1 MISVTVYLYGTLP
14 RRFAGYDPQQGY
26 TAALDRGADISDL
39 LEHLGLA
46 RENVAPVINGII
58 ADQGRKLADG
68 DRVRLFQ
75 PVQGG

>member
-1 MISVTVYLYGTLP
+1 MITVTVYFYGTLP

-26 TAALDRGADISDL
+26 TVALRQGADISNL
-39 LEHLGLA
+39 LGHLGLA
-46 RENVAPVINGII
+46 REKVAPVINGIT
-58 ADQGRKLADG
+58 ADHCRKLADG

>member
-1 MISVTVYLYGTLP
+1 MITVTVYLYGTLP
-14 RRFAGYDPQQGY
+14 RRFEDYDPKQGY
-26 TAALDRGADISDL
+26 PVALDQGADISDL
-39 LEHLGLA
+39 LGHLGFA

-58 ADQGRKLADG
+58 ADRGRKLADG